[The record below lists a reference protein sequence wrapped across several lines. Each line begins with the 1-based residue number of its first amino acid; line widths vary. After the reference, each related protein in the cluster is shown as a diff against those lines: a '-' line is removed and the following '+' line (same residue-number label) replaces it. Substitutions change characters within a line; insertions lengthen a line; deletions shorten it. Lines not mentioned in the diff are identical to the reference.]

1 MDVSTAKNQ
10 VTSPDNVQRTKTGIS
25 KKGNPGIITPLPCTI
40 LTKYNSDL
48 LMISLTGTSETT
60 KEGTMITGTIT
71 EMNGSGMVGWTTDM
85 TNAMRGGMRRGM
97 VIMVGMVTDTERTMV
112 MRGDTTEGHARPLK
126 GEEGTLVLTQA
137 ADVTETREIV
147 VVTESTILNTGETKG
162 EATPGTDTALGAVPP
177 PALPIP
183 DDLKQYLALVSGRGS
198 H

>member
-10 VTSPDNVQRTKTGIS
+10 VTSPDNVPTTKTGIS
-25 KKGNPGIITPLPCTI
+25 RECNPDTITLLLCTI
-40 LTKYNSDL
+40 LTKYKNDT
-48 LMISLTGTSETT
+48 LMISLTGKSETI

-71 EMNGSGMVGWTTDM
+71 EMNGSGMVGWTTGM

-97 VIMVGMVTDTERTMV
+97 VIMVVMVTDTGRNMV

-137 ADVTETREIV
+137 ADVTGTREMV
-147 VVTESTILNTGETKG
+147 VVTESTTLNTGETKG
-162 EATPGTDTALGAVPP
+162 EVTPGTDIALGAVPP